1 MSELHQLQKA
11 ASLHDLAAI
20 LNYTPSALAYL
31 VYKRPAKYTQFSIPK
46 RNGSARQ
53 ICAPCDE
60 LKALQKQ
67 VKILL
72 DECLAT
78 IENDGLAR
86 GAISHGFKQ
95 GFSIITNAETHKKR
109 RYVFNVDLEGFF
121 DSIHLGRV
129 RGFLISNKNFKLNHN
144 VATVLAQI
152 MCHDDKLPQ
161 GSPTSPVAS
170 NLIGHL
176 LDLRLVQLAKKNG
189 CSYSRYADDLTFSTN
204 KKSFPEEIASC
215 DESGNSWVVGPALT
229 KIIQKSGFKLNH
241 DKTRMQY
248 RTSRQSVTGLVVNQ
262 ITNTPAEVRRT
273 ARAMAFNL
281 FNKGYYLIKTE
292 VAGTEKA
299 KVPILKDYTEL
310 ASLDGLFSFI
320 YMVDQYN
327 RKKMVENS
335 RIKIES
341 IKKTT
346 LERIHGD
353 FLFYKNFYAS
363 PLPTIMC
370 EGKTD
375 NVYLTCAIKSL
386 MEKFPRLCK
395 ADKDGKPALR
405 VRFINYSE
413 LTHRALDLN
422 GGSADLA
429 AFIRSYAKN
438 CGKYKA
444 HPPLSPTILVVDNDS
459 GSDPIF
465 KAIKDVTGNR
475 YSIPNGKGT
484 TLDKSQTTYFIAQ
497 NLSVVLTPLRKDG
510 QPTMM
515 ENFFPTDVLQ
525 TVWENKT
532 FEILSKR
539 PSNNTY
545 NKNTFAQKI
554 VKANRP
560 KIEFKMFTPILKS
573 ISEIIR
579 CYRVEK
585 SVIEQKLPPKPPI
598 LS

>member
-20 LNYTPSALAYL
+20 LNYTPSALSYL
-31 VYKRPAKYTQFSIPK
+31 VYKRPAKYTQFTIPK
-46 RNGSARQ
+46 SNGEPRQ

-67 VKILL
+67 VKVLL
-72 DECLAT
+72 DKCLAT
-78 IENDGLAR
+78 IEAKIQAR
-86 GAISHGFKQ
+86 GAISHGFKA
-95 GFSIITNAETHKKR
+95 GHSIITNAEPHKKR

-121 DSIHLGRV
+121 DSIHMGRI
-129 RGFLISNKNFKLNHN
+129 RGFLISNKDFKLNPK

-176 LDLRLVQLAKKNG
+176 LDLRLVQLAKRNG

-204 KKSFPEEIASC
+204 KKDFPEEIASS
-215 DESGNSWVVGPALT
+215 DESGNSWSAGPSLI

-241 DKTRMQY
+241 NKTRMQY
-248 RTSRQSVTGLVVNQ
+248 RTNRQSVTGLVVNQ

-273 ARAMAFNL
+273 ARAMAFHL
-281 FNKGYYLIKTE
+281 FNNGYYLIKDE
-292 VAGTEKA
+292 VPGAEIEKA
-299 KVPILKDYTEL
+299 PMIRDYTQLE
-310 ASLDGLFSFI
+310 SLDGLFSFI
-320 YMVDQYN
+320 YMVDQFN
-327 RKKMVENS
+327 RKKIADNNNV
-335 RIKIES
+335 KIES
-341 IKKTT
+341 FKKTS
-346 LERIHGD
+346 LEKIHAD

-363 PLPTIMC
+363 PLPTILC

-375 NVYLTCAIKSL
+375 NVYLTCAMKSL
-386 MEKFPRLCK
+386 MDKFPRLCK
-395 ADKDGKPALR
+395 ASKDGKPALR

-444 HPPLSPTILVVDNDS
+444 HPPLSPTIIVVDNDS
-459 GSDPIF
+459 GSEPIF
-465 KAIKDVTGNR
+465 KAIKEVTGSR
-475 YSIPNGKGT
+475 YAIPNGKGT
-484 TLDKSQTTYFIAQ
+484 ILDKSQTTYYITQ
-497 NLSVVLTPLRKDG
+497 NLSVVLTPLKKDG

-515 ENFFPTDVLQ
+515 EDFFTAKVRQ

-532 FEILSKR
+532 FEILSKS
-539 PSNNTY
+539 PSKNTY

-554 VKANRP
+554 VKADRAN
-560 KIEFKMFTPILKS
+560 IDFKGFSPILKS
-573 ISEIIR
+573 ISQLIR
-579 CYRVEK
+579 GHHLDK
-585 SVIEQKLPPKPPI
+585 SLLKKNLPPKPAK
-598 LS
+598 L

>member
-1 MSELHQLQKA
+1 MSELHQLRKA
-11 ASLHDLAAI
+11 TSLHDLAAI
-20 LNYTPSALAYL
+20 LNYTPSALSYL

-46 RNGSARQ
+46 SNGSTRQ

-60 LKALQKQ
+60 LKALQRR

-78 IENDGLAR
+78 IENSSLAR

-95 GFSIITNAETHKKR
+95 GHSIITNAETHKKR
-109 RYVFNVDLEGFF
+109 RYVFNVDLKGFF
-121 DSIHLGRV
+121 DSIHMGRV
-129 RGFLISNKNFKLNHN
+129 RGYLISNNDFKLNPN
-144 VATVLAQI
+144 VATVMAQI
-152 MCHDDKLPQ
+152 MCHDNKLPQ
-161 GSPTSPVAS
+161 GSPTSPVVS

-176 LDLRLVQLAKKNG
+176 LDLRLVQLAKRNG

-204 KKSFPEEIASC
+204 KKTFPKEIALS
-215 DESGNSWVVGPALT
+215 DENDNSWAAGPALT
-229 KIIQKSGFKLNH
+229 KVIQKSGFELNH

-248 RTSRQSVTGLVVNQ
+248 RTNRQSVTGLVVNQ

-273 ARAMAFNL
+273 ARAMAFHL
-281 FNKGYYLIKTE
+281 FNKGHYLIKGEATG
-292 VAGTEKA
+292 AEKA
-299 KVPILKDYTEL
+299 KALEVKDYTQL

-320 YMVDQYN
+320 YMVNNFN
-327 RKKMVENS
+327 RKKIVENS
-335 RIKIES
+335 SIKIES
-341 IKKTT
+341 FKKTS
-346 LERIHGD
+346 LEMIHGD

-375 NVYLTCAIKSL
+375 NIYLTCAMKSL
-386 MEKFPRLCK
+386 IDKFPQLCK
-395 ADKDGKPALR
+395 LNKDGKPALK

-413 LTHRALDLN
+413 LTHRVLDLN

-429 AFIRSYAKN
+429 AFIRTYAKN

-444 HPPLSPTILVVDNDS
+444 HPPLNPTIIVVDNDS

-475 YSIPNGKGT
+475 YSIPNGKGAI
-484 TLDKSQTTYFIAQ
+484 LDKTKTTYYIAQ

-515 ENFFPTDVLQ
+515 EDFFPANVLKA
-525 TVWENKT
+525 VWDNKT
-532 FEILSKR
+532 FEILSKS
-539 PSNNTY
+539 PSKNTY
-545 NKNTFAQKI
+545 NKNTFAQRI
-554 VKANRP
+554 VKADRP
-560 KIEFKMFTPILKS
+560 NIEFKRFAPILRS
-573 ISEIIR
+573 ISEVIEG
-579 CYRVEK
+579 YHVEK
-585 SVIEQKLPPKPPI
+585 SVIEQNLPPKPAKP
-598 LS
+598 

>member
-20 LNYTPSALAYL
+20 LNYTPSALSYL
-31 VYKRPAKYTQFSIPK
+31 VYKRPAKYTQFTIPK
-46 RNGSARQ
+46 SNGEPRQ

-67 VKILL
+67 VKVLL
-72 DECLAT
+72 DKCLAT
-78 IENDGLAR
+78 IEATSQAR
-86 GAISHGFKQ
+86 GAISHGFKA
-95 GFSIITNAETHKKR
+95 GHSIITNAEPHKKR
-109 RYVFNVDLEGFF
+109 KYVFNVDLEGFF
-121 DSIHLGRV
+121 DSIHMGRI
-129 RGFLISNKNFKLNHN
+129 RGFLISNKDFKLNPK

-176 LDLRLVQLAKKNG
+176 LDLRLVQLAKRNG

-204 KKSFPEEIASC
+204 KKEFPEEIASS
-215 DESGNSWVVGPALT
+215 DESGNSWSAGPSLI

-241 DKTRMQY
+241 NKTRMQY
-248 RTSRQSVTGLVVNQ
+248 RTNRQSVTGLVVNQ

-273 ARAMAFNL
+273 ARAMAHHL
-281 FNKGYYLIKTE
+281 FNKGYYLIKDE
-292 VAGTEKA
+292 AVGAEKA
-299 KVPILKDYTEL
+299 KDPIIRDYTQL

-327 RKKMVENS
+327 REKIVENS
-335 RIKIES
+335 RVKIES
-341 IKKTT
+341 TRKTS
-346 LERIHGD
+346 LDIIHGD

-375 NVYLTCAIKSL
+375 NVYLTCAMKSL
-386 MEKFPRLCK
+386 MEKFPRLCRPNK
-395 ADKDGKPALR
+395 EGKPTLR
-405 VRFINYSE
+405 VRFINYSK

-438 CGKYKA
+438 CRKYKA
-444 HPPLSPTILVVDNDS
+444 HPPISPTIIVVDNDS
-459 GSDPIF
+459 GSDSIF

-475 YSIPNGKGT
+475 YTIPNGKGT
-484 TLDKSQTTYFIAQ
+484 ILDKSQTTYYIAQ

-510 QPTMM
+510 TPTMM
-515 ENFFPTDVLQ
+515 EDFFPTKVLQ
-525 TVWENKT
+525 TPWESKT
-532 FEILSKR
+532 FEILSKA
-539 PSNNTY
+539 PNKNTY
-545 NKNTFAQKI
+545 SKNTFAQKI
-554 VKANRP
+554 VKADRANV
-560 KIEFKMFTPILKS
+560 EFKGFAPILRS
-573 ISEIIR
+573 ISQIIKNHR
-579 CYRVEK
+579 IDK
-585 SVIEQKLPPKPPI
+585 SVIKKNLPPKPAKT
-598 LS
+598 